1 MGVFSGKPTSFV
13 TRVLVTSRGSRIVSF
28 NEHAI
33 RLAGSYFDDVP

>member
-1 MGVFSGKPTSFV
+1 MDVFFGNPPSFF

-33 RLAGSYFDDVP
+33 RFAGSYFDDVP